1 MAVPPVSVHPRI
13 LDTIASTRAT
23 IREVRGRGATIAV
36 VPTMGA
42 LHEGHAELIRRARH
56 ENNYVVV
63 TIFVNPI
70 QFDRK
75 EDLDRYPRDLNA
87 DAALCASFGADAV
100 FAPTVGEMY
109 PGELLTSIDVAGIT
123 SSLEGEFRPGH
134 FKGVATVVAK
144 LLNIV
149 AADRAY
155 FGEKDA
161 QQLAVIQKMVAD
173 LNIPT
178 EIVPVHTVRESDGL
192 ALSSRNRLLS
202 PEDRRIAPALYK
214 ALTIAR
220 DRLSTGASPA
230 EARAAA
236 IESLNATPQ
245 IQVQY
250 LEVADAATMTPVDKF
265 DRPVRIAA
273 AVWLGNVRLI
283 DNVLVN
289 QH

>member
-1 MAVPPVSVHPRI
+1 MRSMTDRVRR
-13 LDTIASTRAT
+13 DGAS
-23 IREVRGRGATIAV
+23 IGV

-42 LHEGHAELIRRARH
+42 LHEGHAELIRRARAD
-56 ENNYVVV
+56 NSFVVV

-75 EDLDRYPRDLNA
+75 EDLDRYPRDMDT
-87 DAALCASFGADAV
+87 DAALCASLKVDRI
-100 FAPTVGEMY
+100 FAPSADEMY
-109 PGELLTSIDVAGIT
+109 PDELLTSIDVAGVT
-123 SSLEGEFRPGH
+123 TRLEGEFRPGH

-149 AADRAY
+149 GADRAY

-192 ALSSRNRLLS
+192 ALSSRNRLLT
-202 PEDRRIAPALYK
+202 PDDRQVAPALYK

-220 DRLSTGASPA
+220 DRLTAGASPA

-236 IESLNATPQ
+236 IESLAATPQ

-250 LEVADAATMTPVDKF
+250 LEVADAATMTPLGKIDARF
-265 DRPVRIAA
+265 NRPVRIAA
-273 AVWLGNVRLI
+273 AVWLGKVRLI

-289 QH
+289 P

>member
-1 MAVPPVSVHPRI
+1 MSVPPVSVHPRI
-13 LDTIASTRAT
+13 LDTIAATRAQ
-23 IREVRGRGATIAV
+23 IREVRGRGATIGV

-42 LHEGHAELIRRARH
+42 LHEGHAELVRRARI
-56 ENNYVVV
+56 ENNYIVV

-75 EDLDRYPRDLNA
+75 EDLDRYPRDLA
-87 DAALCASFGADAV
+87 TDVALCGSLGADAV
-100 FAPTVGEMY
+100 FAPSADEMY
-109 PGELLTSIDVAGIT
+109 PGELLTSVDVAGVT
-123 SSLEGEFRPGH
+123 SQLEGEFRPGH

-178 EIVPVHTVRESDGL
+178 EIVPVPTVRDSDGL
-192 ALSSRNRLLS
+192 ALSSRNRLLT

-220 DRLSTGASPA
+220 DCLISGLPPA
-230 EARAAA
+230 AARAATV
-236 IESLNATPQ
+236 ESLSATPQ

-273 AVWLGNVRLI
+273 AVWLGKVRLI
-283 DNVLVN
+283 DNVLVVP
-289 QH
+289 